1 MLPYKYNN
9 YKKGYIDTIMNNI
22 PDSYEDYLLNDREYR
37 YIEDIMYLKDKY
49 YNRIDSI
56 DRDDMDYPPMWDP
69 GL

>member
-9 YKKGYIDTIMNNI
+9 IKKGYIDTIMNNI
-22 PDSYEDYLLNDREYR
+22 PDSYEDYLLNDREYK
-37 YIEDIMYLKDKY
+37 YIEDIMYLREKY
-49 YNRIDSI
+49 YNRMMSI